1 MAGPSTNVTFKQ
13 QSFAN
18 TTGVDTVIQQV
29 AIEVVIGTPS
39 DLLTNFPRVWI
50 DNTTPT
56 NPLFKIS
63 TNGST
68 VKTVTLT

>member
-1 MAGPSTNVTFKQ
+1 MAGPSTNNTFKQ
-13 QSFAN
+13 QSLTN

-39 DLLTNFPRVWI
+39 DLTTNFPRVWI

-56 NPLFKIS
+56 APLFKIS
-63 TNGST
+63 TNGT
-68 VKTVTLT
+68 TIKTVTLT

>member
-1 MAGPSTNVTFKQ
+1 MTAASTNSTFKQ

-29 AIEVVIGTPS
+29 AVEVIVGTPS
-39 DLLTNFPRVWI
+39 DLTTNFPRVWI

-56 NPLFKIS
+56 APVFKIS
-63 TNGST
+63 TNGTT

>member
-1 MAGPSTNVTFKQ
+1 MTASSTNSTFKQ

-29 AIEVVIGTPS
+29 AVEVIIGTPS
-39 DLLTNFPRVWI
+39 DLTTNFPRVWI

-56 NPLFKIS
+56 APLFKIS
-63 TNGST
+63 TNGTT